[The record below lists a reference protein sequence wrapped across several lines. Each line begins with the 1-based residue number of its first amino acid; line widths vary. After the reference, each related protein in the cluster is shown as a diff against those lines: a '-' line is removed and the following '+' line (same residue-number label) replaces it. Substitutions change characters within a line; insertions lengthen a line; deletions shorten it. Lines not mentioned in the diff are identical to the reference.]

1 MQTIQALPRQLP
13 EYQKLLRELQTGG
26 VVSVYGTAP
35 VHCAHITA
43 ALLEDLPETALEIY
57 HDDDSI
63 HAINQPLCAGPA
75 GPFRAG
81 AADAALP
88 GSDVSRSGGGLPRL

>member
-1 MQTIQALPRQLP
+1 MQTIQALPRRLP

-43 ALLEDLPETALEIY
+43 ALRCLCGELP
-57 HDDDSI
+57 S
-63 HAINQPLCAGPA
+63 PA
-75 GPFRAG
+75 G
-81 AADAALP
+81 L
-88 GSDVSRSGGGLPRL
+88 GSPV